1 MAISVEPNGCAHCG
15 KVAREHAIEQL
26 GGVGFH
32 VYAAPDEATILA
44 RMKLRREHQ
53 HAH

>member
-1 MAISVEPNGCAHCG
+1 MNTSPNGCAHCG

-32 VYAAPDEATILA
+32 VYVAPDTETIKE
-44 RMKLRREHQ
+44 RMKARRERGDEV
-53 HAH
+53 